1 LERDIVKLR
10 GWVARKHSQG
20 WSLDEIAGHAQVP
33 RSTCHRWITW
43 AEEGRTLENISRRPK
58 RTRNKTSFLV
68 VLEVI
73 VLRLLF
79 WWGPD
84 KIKAWLAR
92 QGTVIGQRT
101 VYGIIYKYGLNRP
114 LSKPRK
120 RLRYIRW
127 EREAPNDLW
136 QTDWK
141 YVPWLNG
148 WLIAYLDDHSRMVVG
163 AGLYDEATTENAL
176 MTLREAVRRYGTPR
190 QILTD
195 NGTQFVAARGEESSF
210 TEALREM
217 GIEHITSSIGKPTTL
232 GKIERWFHTYDEE
245 LRRYG
250 SLEDAVRFYN
260 VIRIHQSL
268 GYRTPI
274 EVYQQSQMS

>member
-1 LERDIVKLR
+1 LERDKVKLR
-10 GWVARKHSQG
+10 EWVARKHAQG
-20 WSLDEIAGHAQVP
+20 WGLDEIASHAQVP

-43 AEEGRTLENISRRPK
+43 AEEGRTLEDLSRKPKHTRKISP
-58 RTRNKTSFLV
+58 FV
-68 VLEVI
+68 VMEII

-84 KIKAWLAR
+84 KIKAWLGR

-101 VYGIIYKYGLNRP
+101 VYRIICKWGLNRP
-114 LSKPRK
+114 LSRPRK

-127 EREAPNDLW
+127 ERENPNDLW

-141 YVPWLNG
+141 WVPWLG
-148 WLIAYLDDHSRMVVG
+148 KWLIAYLDDHSRLIAG
-163 AGLYDEATTENAL
+163 AGLFDEATAENAL
-176 MTLREAVRRYGTPR
+176 GVLKEAVRRYGTPR

-195 NGTQFVAARGEESSF
+195 NGTQFIPSRGEESSF
-210 TEALREM
+210 TKALKEM
-217 GIEHITSSIGKPTTL
+217 GIEHITSGIRKPTTL
-232 GKIERWFHTYDEE
+232 GKIERWFHTYEEE
-245 LRRYG
+245 LRRYRG
-250 SLEDAVRFYN
+250 LEDAVRFYN

-268 GYRTPI
+268 GYKTPI

>member
-1 LERDIVKLR
+1 LDRDIVKLR
-10 GWVARKHSQG
+10 EWVIRKHSQG

-33 RSTCHRWITW
+33 RSTCYRWICW
-43 AEEGRTLENISRRPK
+43 GREGRMLEDLSRKPK
-58 RTRNKTSFLV
+58 HTRKTSWFV
-68 VLEVI
+68 VMEII

-84 KIKAWLAR
+84 KIKAWLER
-92 QGTVIGQRT
+92 QGMHIGQRT
-101 VYGIIYKYGLNRP
+101 VYRIICKWGLNRP

-127 EREAPNDLW
+127 ERENPNDLW

-141 YVPWLNG
+141 HVPWMNK
-148 WLIAYLDDHSRMVVG
+148 WLIAYLDDHSRMVVA
-163 AGLYDEATTENAL
+163 AGLYDEATAENAL
-176 MTLREAVRRYGTPR
+176 ATLKEAVMRYGTPR

-210 TEALREM
+210 TKALREM

-232 GKIERWFHTYDEE
+232 GKIERWFHTYEEE
-245 LRRYG
+245 LRRYRR
-250 SLEDAVRFYN
+250 LEDAVRFYN

-274 EVYQQSQMS
+274 EVYQKSQMS

>member
-10 GWVARKHSQG
+10 EWVVRKHSQR
-20 WSLDEIAGHAQVP
+20 WSLDEIASHAQVP

-43 AEEGRTLENISRRPK
+43 AEEGRTLENLSRKPK
-58 RTRNKTSFLV
+58 RIKKKTSFFV

-84 KIKAWLAR
+84 KIKAWLER

-101 VYGIIYKYGLNRP
+101 VYRIIKEYGLNRP
-114 LSKPRK
+114 LSRPRR

-127 EREAPNDLW
+127 ERDKANDLW

-141 YVPWLNG
+141 WVPWLG
-148 WLIAYLDDHSRMVVG
+148 RWIIAFLDDHSRLIVG
-163 AGLYDEATTENAL
+163 AGLYDQATADNAL
-176 MTLREAVRRYGTPR
+176 EVLREAVRRYGTPR

-195 NGTQFVAARGEESSF
+195 NGTQFIPAKGEESSF
-210 TEALREM
+210 TKALREM
-217 GIEHITSSIGKPTTL
+217 GIEHITSAIRKPTTL
-232 GKIERWFHTYDEE
+232 GKVERWFFTYKEE
-245 LRRYG
+245 LSRYR
-250 SLEDAVRFYN
+250 SLEEAVRFYN

-274 EVYQQSQMS
+274 EVYQKSQMS